1 MDNSV
6 IVVILLVALALGSMF
21 IMSRGRNEPKIVVV
35 EKPVEKEKPKRVEK
49 PKRKLEA
56 VEEPEPVEEKPVNK
70 KTAAL
75 NSELIQKL
83 NQMEAEMNRV
93 KMMEEQR
100 KRAEAAKERAM
111 IEKRKVMEEQ
121 RKREHAMMEQRKRE
135 EAAKERAM
143 MEQRKVMKQLEFD
156 RKSLKADLIDRSRQ
170 PMKRIGRKFGGGI
183 PLKSV
188 SGGIFGRTIQR
199 KAGPKPGSREGFE
212 RCMKKSA
219 GKLPPNIARKICS
232 GKAKRL

>member
-83 NQMEAEMNRV
+83 NQMEAEMDRV

-100 KRAEAAKERAM
+100 KRA
-111 IEKRKVMEEQ
+111 
-121 RKREHAMMEQRKRE
+121 

>member
-100 KRAEAAKERAM
+100 KKTLIPM
-111 IEKRKVMEEQ
+111 
-121 RKREHAMMEQRKRE
+121 
-135 EAAKERAM
+135 
-143 MEQRKVMKQLEFD
+143 
-156 RKSLKADLIDRSRQ
+156 SLRV
-170 PMKRIGRKFGGGI
+170 F
-183 PLKSV
+183 
-188 SGGIFGRTIQR
+188 
-199 KAGPKPGSREGFE
+199 
-212 RCMKKSA
+212 
-219 GKLPPNIARKICS
+219 
-232 GKAKRL
+232 